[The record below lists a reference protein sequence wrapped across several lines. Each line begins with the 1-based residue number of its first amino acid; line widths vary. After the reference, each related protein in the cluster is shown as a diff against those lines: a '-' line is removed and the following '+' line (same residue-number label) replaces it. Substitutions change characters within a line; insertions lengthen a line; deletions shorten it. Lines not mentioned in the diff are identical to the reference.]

1 MPPKSKNKAI
11 EDKTFG
17 MKNKSKSKKVQ
28 QYVQHLQAQVRLYTN
43 HVLTTRLI
51 NQAQKSGSKAEQDAR
66 TVKEE
71 KAAQKRAEEERKR
84 EMAALFTQAVIQPK
98 VPFGKKMNS
107 SIFIL
112 FYLF

>member
-51 NQAQKSGSKAEQDAR
+51 N
-66 TVKEE
+66 
-71 KAAQKRAEEERKR
+71 
-84 EMAALFTQAVIQPK
+84 
-98 VPFGKKMNS
+98 
-107 SIFIL
+107 
-112 FYLF
+112 